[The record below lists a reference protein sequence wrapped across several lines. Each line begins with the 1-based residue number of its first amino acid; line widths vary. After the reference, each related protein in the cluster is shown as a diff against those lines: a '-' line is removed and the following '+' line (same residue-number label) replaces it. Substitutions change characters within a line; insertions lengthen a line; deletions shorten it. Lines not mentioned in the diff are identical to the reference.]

1 MRRHGRLALQ
11 TGTGTSM
18 APAANLTQ
26 WFAIAL
32 LAVTGSLERP
42 GGVWFNPGFV
52 QGLDKRPGTPDPGP
66 EPGPPSRPELPRQ
79 GGEYPS
85 ITMLDEMEA
94 GNLQAFFV
102 LGGNVLSALP
112 DTGACGRR
120 SSALPSSSSRTSSTA
135 T

>member
-1 MRRHGRLALQ
+1 M
-11 TGTGTSM
+11 S
-18 APAANLTQ
+18 PAANLTQ
-26 WFAIAL
+26 WFAMSL

-66 EPGPPSRPELPRQ
+66 EAGPPSRPELPRQ

-85 ITMLDEMEA
+85 ITMLDEIEA
-94 GNLQAFFV
+94 GNLQALFV

-112 DTGACGRR
+112 DVTRVKA
-120 SSALPSSSSRTSSTA
+120 ALARALRSSSSRTSSSA